1 MVLHKTTCQLVA
13 SWHGT
18 IDIFQ
23 FAWVLYYLGM
33 YYNTACIAVERTGGW
48 GSGVIANLIPTEY
61 PNLYVKREPNKVKSD
76 LEGIDFG
83 WSTDIKTR
91 ALVIAAVQEMVMRS
105 DEEIPDR
112 ELLLEMQTMQVDK
125 EGKPRGIGKNKDDR
139 VFAYGIALCVRNEEL
154 YSTYETRATDKYR
167 HLPQADRIEWARV
180 DKEMEPWDLKEAGVG
195 QQPRYQD
202 LEEQAYDDN

>member
-1 MVLHKTTCQLVA
+1 MVIHKVTSQLCA

-23 FAWVLYYLGM
+23 FAWVLYYLGLW
-33 YYNTACIAVERTGGW
+33 YNTACIAVERTGGW

-61 PNLYVKREPNKVKSD
+61 PNLYVKRDPNKVRTES
-76 LEGIDFG
+76 EGVDFG
-83 WSTDIKTR
+83 WSTDIKSR
-91 ALVIAAVQEMVMRS
+91 GLVIAAVQEMLMAA

-154 YSTYETRATDKYR
+154 YATYESKVTDKYR
-167 HLPQADRIEWARV
+167 YLPQSDRIEWERV
-180 DKEMEPWDLKEAGVG
+180 DREMEAFDAKEAGLDVP
-195 QQPRYQD
+195 QKVVD
-202 LEEQAYDDN
+202 VEEQYYAD